1 MGQVIGT
8 VLDYLNQEP
17 WRFLVSFGLL
27 LFLVL
32 NLAAIFT
39 MAERKVS
46 AYIHLRY
53 GPNRVG
59 PRGLLQPAAD
69 VFKLFTKENTSPSK
83 ADLWVFLGAPIAMF
97 IPAALVW
104 AVVPFSPD
112 AVIAD
117 LDIGLLFFVAVT
129 SIGALGVIMAGYGSR
144 SNFSLLGALRGA
156 AQMISY
162 EVPLILSLLGVIIVT
177 GSLSLVDVVNAQAG
191 GFWQWNFLIQFPM
204 FIVFYIAGLAEVKRV
219 PFDLPEGESEIV
231 GGFMVEYSGMTWA
244 LIQASEFVSMA
255 LMSAMSVTLF
265 LGGWQPPLEFL
276 DLGNYNWF
284 WFGLKTAL
292 LLFTFQWIRWSVP
305 RLRMDQLMDL
315 GWKILVPICLVY
327 LFVISGLVLLVPS
340 IAQG

>member
-1 MGQVIGT
+1 LS
-8 VLDYLNQEP
+8 LDILNQEP
-17 WRFLVSFGLL
+17 LRFLLSFGAI

-46 AYIHLRY
+46 AYIQLRF

-69 VFKLFTKENTSPSK
+69 VVKLFTKENLAPNR
-83 ADLWVFLGAPIAMF
+83 ADLWIFLGAPIAMF
-97 IPAALVW
+97 IPAAAVW
-104 AVVPFSPD
+104 LVVPFAPN
-112 AVIAD
+112 AVVAN
-117 LDIGLLFFVAVT
+117 LNVGLLFFVAIT

-162 EVPLILSLLGVIIVT
+162 EVPLILSMLGVIMLS
-177 GSLSLVDVVNAQAG
+177 GSLSFVDVVNAQDG
-191 GFWQWNFLIQFPM
+191 GFWHWYFLPQLPM
-204 FIVFYIAGLAEVKRV
+204 FIVFYIAGLAEARRV

-244 LIQASEFVSMA
+244 LIQASEFASMG
-255 LMSAMSVTLF
+255 LISAVTTTLF
-265 LGGWQPPLEFL
+265 LGGWQPPIEAL
-276 DLGNYNWF
+276 DFGNFNWI

-292 LLFTFQWIRWSVP
+292 LVFTFQWVRWSVP
-305 RLRMDQLMDL
+305 RLRMDQLMDF
-315 GWKILVPICLVY
+315 GWKVLVPVCLVW
-327 LFVISGLVLLVPS
+327 LFVTAGVMLLLPS
-340 IAQG
+340 VF

>member
-1 MGQVIGT
+1 M
-8 VLDYLNQEP
+8 VLSLDILSQEP
-17 WRFLVSFGLL
+17 FRFLISFAAI

-32 NLAAIFT
+32 NLAAILT

-46 AYIHLRY
+46 GYIQLRY

-69 VFKLFTKENTSPSK
+69 VFKLFTKENLSPNR
-83 ADLWVFLGAPIAMF
+83 ADRWIFLAAPIAMF
-97 IPAALVW
+97 IPAAVVW
-104 AVVPFSPD
+104 LIVPFAPEAVVTN
-112 AVIAD
+112 
-117 LDIGLLFFVAVT
+117 LNIGLLFFVSIT

-162 EVPLILSLLGVIIVT
+162 EVPLILSLLGVIMIT
-177 GSLSLVDVVNAQAG
+177 GSLSLVDVVNAQGG
-191 GFWQWNFLIQFPM
+191 GFWHWFFLPQFPM

-244 LIQASEFVSMA
+244 LIQASEFASLG
-255 LMSAMSVTLF
+255 LMSAIHTTLF
-265 LGGWQPPLEFL
+265 LGGWQPPIDAL
-276 DLGNYNWF
+276 DLGNFNWI

-292 LLFTFQWIRWSVP
+292 ILFTFQWIRWSIP
-305 RLRMDQLMDL
+305 RLRMDQLMDF
-315 GWKILVPICLVY
+315 GWKVLVPVCLIW
-327 LFVISGLVLLVPS
+327 LFVTAGWMLVV
-340 IAQG
+340 